1 MLKGVD
7 NMSDM
12 FDYIKWRGD
21 ILFTELSLNPVD
33 ALIFST
39 LSYISFDGYVAPDLS
54 GYITLKEFADNFF
67 EQKEY
72 ERKIRVKSDLKLL
85 REASQSKR
93 FGTVL
98 LGNYRNILLNQK
110 DTQFS
115 AITFYLPDGMAY
127 LAFRGTDR
135 SITGWKEDFNMT
147 FQESIPSQR
156 LALQYVEEFC
166 SFIGASVYLGG
177 HSKGGNLA
185 VYAAAKCE
193 SDVQERIL
201 AVYNQDGPGF
211 TDNLMGYSGYQT
223 MVPKI
228 HTYIPQSSIVGML
241 LEHEEPYIII
251 KSRQIGGAMQHDPYT
266 WEVMGRDFIYMEEVT
281 DSSKHLNR
289 VIKKW
294 LAAMSKEERDV
305 FVEKLFALLESGD
318 AEEVWDIIEPKNL
331 ISYVRILKADEG
343 MRKLLIKEL
352 SKLVLELKPSLKRRK
367 KESTELTL

>member
-1 MLKGVD
+1 
-7 NMSDM
+7 MSDV
-12 FDYIKWRGD
+12 FDYITWRGD
-21 ILFTELSLNPVD
+21 ILFRELSLNPVD

-39 LSYISFDGYVAPDLS
+39 LSYISFDGYVSSDLS
-54 GYITLKEFADNFF
+54 GYITLKEFADNFLVQ
-67 EQKEY
+67 EEY
-72 ERKIRVKSDLKLL
+72 AGKIRVKSDLKLL
-85 REASQSKR
+85 REAASSKR
-93 FGTVL
+93 FGEVL
-98 LGNYRNILLNQK
+98 LGNYRNILLSK
-110 DTQFS
+110 EDTQFS
-115 AITFYLPDGMAY
+115 AITFYLPDGTAF
-127 LAFRGTDR
+127 LAFRGTDY

-156 LALQYVEEFC
+156 LALQYVNEFV
-166 SFIGASVYLGG
+166 SHIGASVYLGG

-193 SDVQERIL
+193 SEDQERIL

-211 TDNLMGYSGYQT
+211 TDNLMGDLGYQT

-281 DSSKHLNR
+281 DSSKHLNH

-294 LAAMSKEERDV
+294 LTAMSKEERDV

-331 ISYVRILKADEG
+331 ISYVRTLKADEE

-352 SKLVLELKPSLKRRK
+352 SKLVLELKPSLRKRK
-367 KESTELTL
+367 KEAAE

>member
-1 MLKGVD
+1 
-7 NMSDM
+7 MSDM

-72 ERKIRVKSDLKLL
+72 EGKIRVKSDLKLL

-228 HTYIPQSSIVGML
+228 YTYIPQSSIVGML

-281 DSSKHLNR
+281 DSSKHLNH

-331 ISYVRILKADEG
+331 ISYVRTLKADEG

-352 SKLVLELKPSLKRRK
+352 SKLVLELKPSVKRKK